1 MTTTLTAPVPASASA
16 SETPPAVH
24 GSHAA
29 NPLFDLSGRTALITG
44 SSRGIG
50 KALAAGL
57 ARAGARVVLN
67 GRDEAVLAATQAEF
81 KQAGFDVVAQPFDV
95 TDESAVT
102 AAIAAIESSVGAIDI
117 LVNNTGVQIRGPLEN
132 YSSTDFQRI
141 VQTNL
146 VSVFLV
152 SKAVAQGMIQR
163 RRGKIINVLSVNA
176 ECARY
181 SIAPYSAT
189 KGALKMLTKGM
200 CVDWARY
207 NIQTNGLA
215 PGYFETDLTRTLVAD
230 AEFTAWIKSRVPTG
244 RWGQVEELA
253 GAAVFLA
260 APASNFVNGHVL
272 YVDGGMTASL

>member
-1 MTTTLTAPVPASASA
+1 MSSLIPA
-16 SETPPAVH
+16 T
-24 GSHAA
+24 
-29 NPLFDLSGRTALITG
+29 NPLFDLTGKTALITG

-57 ARAGARVVLN
+57 ARAGAQIVLN
-67 GRDEAVLAATQAEF
+67 GRDTTLLETAQSEF
-81 KQAGFDVVAQPFDV
+81 IAAGFKTHVSAFDV
-95 TDESAVT
+95 TDEHAVNQ
-102 AAIAAIESSVGAIDI
+102 AIAGIEAQVGSIDI
-117 LVNNTGVQIRGPLEN
+117 LVNNTGIQIRGPLEN
-132 YSSTDFQRI
+132 FSSSDFNRI

-146 VSVFLV
+146 TSVFLV
-152 SKAVAQGMIQR
+152 SKAVVKAMIAR
-163 RRGKIINVLSVNA
+163 RAGKIINVLSVNA
-176 ECARY
+176 LAARY

-189 KGALKMLTKGM
+189 KGALNMLTKGM

-207 NIQTNGLA
+207 NIQINGLA
-215 PGYFETDLTRTLVAD
+215 PGYFETDLTRALVAD
-230 AEFTAWIKSRVPTG
+230 AEFSAWIEKRVPTA

>member
-1 MTTTLTAPVPASASA
+1 MTTTP
-16 SETPPAVH
+16 TPTGKSLAADAATTGPY
-24 GSHAA
+24 GNSA
-29 NPLFDLSGRTALITG
+29 NPMFDLRGRTALVTG

-50 KALAAGL
+50 KALAAAL
-57 ARAGARVVLN
+57 ARAGARVVLS
-67 GRDEAVLAATQAEF
+67 GRDPSTLAATQDEF
-81 KQAGFDVVAQPFDV
+81 KRAGLDVATQAFDV
-95 TDESAVT
+95 TDESAVN
-102 AAIAAIESSVGAIDI
+102 AGVAAIESAVGAIDI

-132 YSSTDFQRI
+132 YSSSDFQRI

-152 SKAVAQGMIQR
+152 SKAVVQAMIR
-163 RRGKIINVLSVNA
+163 RRAGKIINVLSVNA

-207 NIQTNGLA
+207 NIQANGLA

-230 AEFTAWIKSRVPTG
+230 ADFTAWIKSRVPTG
-244 RWGQVEELA
+244 RWGQVDELA
-253 GAAVFLA
+253 GATVFLA